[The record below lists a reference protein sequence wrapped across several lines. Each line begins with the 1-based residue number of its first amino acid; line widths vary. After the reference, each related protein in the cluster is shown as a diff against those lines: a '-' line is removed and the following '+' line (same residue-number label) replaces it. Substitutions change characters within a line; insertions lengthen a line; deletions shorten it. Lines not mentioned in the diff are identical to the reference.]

1 MAAQKIC
8 SADPAYACAPLV
20 EVLVRHTV
28 IQTRQ
33 RLVEEWQAKRPKRDD
48 FADWSAWSTAWGFWL
63 IDMSHA
69 LERFDRR
76 ERWVRERIFA

>member
-1 MAAQKIC
+1 VAARTIRR
-8 SADPAYACAPLV
+8 ADHAYAFAPLV
-20 EVLVRHTV
+20 EVLVRHAV

-33 RLVEEWQAKRPKRDD
+33 RLVEEWQAKRPKWDD

-63 IDMSHA
+63 IDMAHA

-76 ERWVRERIFA
+76 ERWARERVFA